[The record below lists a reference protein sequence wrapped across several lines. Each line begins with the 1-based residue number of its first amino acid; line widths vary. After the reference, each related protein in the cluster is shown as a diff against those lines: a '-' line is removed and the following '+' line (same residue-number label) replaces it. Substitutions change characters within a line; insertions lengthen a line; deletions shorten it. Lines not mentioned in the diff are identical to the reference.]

1 MTAMRKRRIGSLEVS
16 VVGLGCNNF
25 GRRLDE
31 AATRSVVDA
40 ALDAGVDFFDTADVY
55 GETDSE
61 TFLGRVL
68 QGRRDRVV
76 LATKFG
82 SKVAEGKQGARPEY
96 VRQALEDSLRR
107 LRTDHVDL
115 YQLHRPDPTVPIADT
130 LGALAEAV
138 RAGLVREIGCSNFTA
153 EQIAEAEAAV
163 APGAPRFVSVQN
175 ELSLLRRDAE
185 KDVLPACR
193 ERGLA
198 FLPYF
203 PLFSGLLTGKYRR
216 GRPLPEGTRITGNP
230 RWEQHLTEAN
240 LDLIEDLA
248 AFAEQRGKE
257 LVDLAFAWLLAK
269 PEVASV
275 IAGATSAEQVQRN
288 ARAGTWELT
297 PEDLSALDELL
308 ARHERAGAGAR

>member
-1 MTAMRKRRIGSLEVS
+1 M
-16 VVGLGCNNF
+16 GLGCNNF

-40 ALDAGVDFFDTADVY
+40 ALDAGVDFLDTADVY
-55 GETDSE
+55 GETYSE

-68 QGRRDRVV
+68 EGRRDRVV

-96 VRQALEDSLRR
+96 VRQALEDGLRR

-115 YQLHRPDPTVPIADT
+115 YQLHRPDPEVPIADT

-138 RAGLVREIGCSNFTA
+138 AAGLVREIGCSNFTA
-153 EQIAEAEAAV
+153 EQIAEAAAAV
-163 APGAPRFVSVQN
+163 APDAPRFVSVQN
-175 ELSLLRRDAE
+175 ELSLLRRQDE
-185 KDVLPACR
+185 RDVLPACR
-193 ERGLA
+193 EHGLA
-198 FLPYF
+198 YLPYF

-216 GRPLPEGTRITGNP
+216 GQPLPEGTRITGNP
-230 RWEQHLTEAN
+230 RWEKHLTDAN
-240 LDLIEDLA
+240 LDLIERLI
-248 AFAEQRGKE
+248 AFAAERGKE

-275 IAGATSAEQVQRN
+275 IAGATSAEQVRRN
-288 ARAGTWELT
+288 AQAGAWELS
-297 PEDLSALDELL
+297 PEDAAAVDAILDE
-308 ARHERAGAGAR
+308 HERAQAAG

>member
-1 MTAMRKRRIGSLEVS
+1 M
-16 VVGLGCNNF
+16 GLGCNNF

-40 ALDAGVDFFDTADVY
+40 ALDAGVDFLDTADVY
-55 GETDSE
+55 GETYSE

-68 QGRRDRVV
+68 EGRRDRVV

-115 YQLHRPDPTVPIADT
+115 YQLHRPDPEVPIADT

-138 RAGLVREIGCSNFTA
+138 AAGLVREIGCSNFTA
-153 EQIAEAEAAV
+153 EQITEAAAAV
-163 APGAPRFVSVQN
+163 APDAPRFVSVQN
-175 ELSLLRRDAE
+175 ELSLLRRQDE
-185 KDVLPACR
+185 RDVLPACR
-193 ERGLA
+193 EHGLA
-198 FLPYF
+198 YLPYF

-216 GRPLPEGTRITGNP
+216 GQPLPEGTRITGNP
-230 RWEQHLTEAN
+230 RWEKHLTDAN
-240 LDLIEDLA
+240 LDLIERLI
-248 AFAEQRGKE
+248 AFAAERGKE

-275 IAGATSAEQVQRN
+275 IAGATSAEQVRRN
-288 ARAGTWELT
+288 AQAGAWELS
-297 PEDLSALDELL
+297 PEDAAAVDAILDE
-308 ARHERAGAGAR
+308 HERAQAAG

>member
-1 MTAMRKRRIGSLEVS
+1 
-16 VVGLGCNNF
+16 VGLGCNNF

-40 ALDAGVDFFDTADVY
+40 ALDAGVDFLDTADVY
-55 GETDSE
+55 GETYSE

-68 QGRRDRVV
+68 EGRRDRVV

-115 YQLHRPDPTVPIADT
+115 YQLHRPDPEVPIADT

-138 RAGLVREIGCSNFTA
+138 AAGLVREIGCSNFTA
-153 EQIAEAEAAV
+153 EQIAEAAAAV
-163 APGAPRFVSVQN
+163 APDAPRFVSVQN
-175 ELSLLRRDAE
+175 ELSLLRRQDE
-185 KDVLPACR
+185 RDVLPACR
-193 ERGLA
+193 EHGLA
-198 FLPYF
+198 YLPYF

-216 GRPLPEGTRITGNP
+216 GQPLPEGTRITGNP
-230 RWEQHLTEAN
+230 RWEKHLTDAN
-240 LDLIEDLA
+240 LDLIERLI
-248 AFAEQRGKE
+248 AFAAERGKE

-275 IAGATSAEQVQRN
+275 IAGATSAEQVRRN
-288 ARAGTWELT
+288 AQAGAWELS
-297 PEDLSALDELL
+297 PEDAAAVDAILDE
-308 ARHERAGAGAR
+308 HERAQAAG